1 MVSNIILLDLL
12 YIPCS
17 LQIKYNKGRTYL
29 KKYERKEVRRTV
41 DFHKATFGEW
51 FVIGIVLPLS
61 MELRMRRD
69 DTVQ

>member
-12 YIPCS
+12 CIPCS
-17 LQIKYNKGRTYL
+17 LQIKCNKGKTYP
-29 KKYERKEVRRTV
+29 KRYERKEVRRTV
-41 DFHKATFGEW
+41 DFHKATFGDW